1 MAACAALACMGVVC
15 WTEIYTATHGPC
27 CACRFVGLCSKYWKK
42 QTKAETPAKF
52 QPLRRA
58 LHCIICCHVG
68 RPHDA
73 SRPWAAALLEPGHHG
88 ANLPHRSSRPAA
100 ATATTGAEY
109 NTPNELWCSVW
120 VSDAHCRSIFVAW
133 HAVLLAATLPR
144 TDALSES
151 PPCARSPQR
160 QHGAANVACEG
171 CGVWIPRTRR
181 HVGDSERCEWWQRS
195 VHCAWLALAIG
206 LHG

>member
-1 MAACAALACMGVVC
+1 MFKILEKLKPPQSFNLYSC
-15 WTEIYTATHGPC
+15 
-27 CACRFVGLCSKYWKK
+27 
-42 QTKAETPAKF
+42 
-52 QPLRRA
+52 PL
-58 LHCIICCHVG
+58 HVG

-133 HAVLLAATLPR
+133 HAVLLAACCHAPTPCPSHPR
-144 TDALSES
+144 AHAHHRDNMVLQMS
-151 PPCARSPQR
+151 PAK
-160 QHGAANVACEG
+160 AAVYGYLGPGGTSVTVSVASGGNVLYT
-171 CGVWIPRTRR
+171 VR
-181 HVGDSERCEWWQRS
+181 
-195 VHCAWLALAIG
+195 AWLACMACI
-206 LHG
+206 HAC